1 MINFVKGCKIKD
13 ADKLLEEYSFQEDNM
28 IIANVNAE
36 KIIKIIYDFIDM
48 QNENASFFFFL
59 EVPSS
64 LDDENIVK
72 EATDTEAGILESA
85 HKDVYYMDY
94 IPKKVI
100 KEVIEPVKE
109 ILINDGFTCFGVG
122 NIETGDEIGKYKYN
136 TMMLH
141 YSNDLQK
148 YENIFIDNGIVK
160 NQEMI
165 MAEDIINK
173 NNPGECEIYTGK
185 DGRNIYDIVDAFKE
199 TFEEF
204 YKAEKREE

>member
-13 ADKLLEEYSFQEDNM
+13 ADKLL
-28 IIANVNAE
+28 V
-36 KIIKIIYDFIDM
+36 YDFIDM

-72 EATDTEAGILESA
+72 EATDTEAGILEGA

-109 ILINDGFTCFGVG
+109 ILINDGF
-122 NIETGDEIGKYKYN
+122 
-136 TMMLH
+136 
-141 YSNDLQK
+141 
-148 YENIFIDNGIVK
+148 
-160 NQEMI
+160 
-165 MAEDIINK
+165 
-173 NNPGECEIYTGK
+173 
-185 DGRNIYDIVDAFKE
+185 
-199 TFEEF
+199 
-204 YKAEKREE
+204 KRSY

>member
-13 ADKLLEEYSFQEDNM
+13 ADKLLEEYSFQENNI

-36 KIIKIIYDFIDM
+36 KILKIIYDFIDM
-48 QNENASFFFFL
+48 QNGNASFFFFL

-64 LDDENIVK
+64 LDDEDIVK
-72 EATDTEAGILESA
+72 EATDTEAGILESE

-136 TMMLH
+136 TMMLY

-160 NQEMI
+160 I
-165 MAEDIINK
+165 
-173 NNPGECEIYTGK
+173 
-185 DGRNIYDIVDAFKE
+185 
-199 TFEEF
+199 
-204 YKAEKREE
+204 KR

>member
-1 MINFVKGCKIKD
+1 M
-13 ADKLLEEYSFQEDNM
+13 Q
-28 IIANVNAE
+28 
-36 KIIKIIYDFIDM
+36 IDC
-48 QNENASFFFFL
+48 S
-59 EVPSS
+59 
-64 LDDENIVK
+64 DDENIVK
-72 EATDTEAGILESA
+72 EATDTEAGILEGA

-204 YKAEKREE
+204 YKAEQREE

>member
-1 MINFVKGCKIKD
+1 M
-13 ADKLLEEYSFQEDNM
+13 
-28 IIANVNAE
+28 
-36 KIIKIIYDFIDM
+36 
-48 QNENASFFFFL
+48 
-59 EVPSS
+59 
-64 LDDENIVK
+64 
-72 EATDTEAGILESA
+72 
-85 HKDVYYMDY
+85 MDL
-94 IPKKVI
+94 

-141 YSNDLQK
+141 YANDLQK
-148 YENIFIDNGIVK
+148 YESIFIDNGIVK
-160 NQEMI
+160 NQDMIMAEDIINKNNPGECEIYTGKDGRNIYDIVDADNGIVKNEEMI
-165 MAEDIINK
+165 MVEDIINK

-204 YKAEKREE
+204 YKAEQREE